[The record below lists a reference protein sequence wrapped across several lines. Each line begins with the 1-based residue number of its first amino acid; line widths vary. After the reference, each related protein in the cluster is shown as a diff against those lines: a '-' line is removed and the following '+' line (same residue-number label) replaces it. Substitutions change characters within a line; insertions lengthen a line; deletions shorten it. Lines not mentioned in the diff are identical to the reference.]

1 MKKITIAL
9 AAIILVVLAGCSDD
23 EVTPNERFDTYV
35 KHWNEQEFSDAYG
48 MLSSESSETY
58 PTEEYVDRYNKI
70 YEDLAIS
77 DLSISFS
84 KLEEEELETAM
95 EEGTATIPFKVA
107 MESMAGPIEFDY
119 EATLVQEG
127 EEDEQNW
134 YVQWDPGFIFPE
146 LKDGGEISIQSEAP
160 TRGEILDRNQM
171 PLAINDKVNEIG
183 IIPGKLGSNPEQSK
197 EELSSFIG
205 LSVDAIDEALNAA
218 WVEPDL
224 FVPLKKVPSTNDLS
238 PLWEIDGVASREVTG
253 RVYPAGEAAGQ
264 LVGYIGNITAEELEE
279 QEPGVY
285 SANDMIGKRGLES
298 LYEEQLKGKKG
309 TRIEVIKENQ
319 EPIVLAETPVEN
331 GKNITVTIDV
341 NVQESIFDS
350 YEEDAGTAAAIN
362 PKTGETL
369 ALVSSPSFDPN
380 EILYGTKANL
390 WETLQE
396 DEQQPLLNRFSSTF
410 APGSAL
416 KPITS
421 AIGLKNG
428 SIDPN
433 EGLEIDGLTWSNGKG
448 WGDYAVRRVSESSG
462 PVDLK
467 DALVR
472 SDNIYFAMQAVNMG
486 SEAYVKGL
494 KEFGFGEDLPYEYPF
509 TASSISSD
517 GKLDDEVL
525 LANSSYGQGQ
535 LEMSSLHLATA
546 YTTFL
551 NEGNMIKP
559 TLLTSEETAQVWK
572 ENLLDSDQANLMKD
586 LLYEVG
592 QSGTPSKYTA
602 DSEVGISGKTGTAE
616 LKLTT
621 EDDSGEENGWFVGFP
636 TKESEQDLLIA
647 MMVENVKEKGGS
659 VYTTKKVVDV
669 FNELE

>member
-48 MLSSESSETY
+48 MLSSESTETY

-341 NVQESIFDS
+341 NVQESIFNS
-350 YEEDAGTAAAIN
+350 YEDDAGTAAAIN